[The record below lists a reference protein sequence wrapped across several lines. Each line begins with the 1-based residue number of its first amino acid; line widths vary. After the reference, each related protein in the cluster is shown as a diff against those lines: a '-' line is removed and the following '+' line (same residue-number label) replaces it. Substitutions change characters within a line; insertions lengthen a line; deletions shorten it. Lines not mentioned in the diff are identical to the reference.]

1 MNKEE
6 ITLEIINK
14 QKQIKSNDTAIKL
27 TQNSISLAKEELN
40 KYVLKLNNLNNKKKF
55 KNIIT
60 FGYYYS
66 SKRKKRLSYNFHYYD
81 NQIKYLEKLLREL
94 IETNKK
100 LKNDVLYL
108 NALYFED

>member
-27 TQNSISLAKEELN
+27 IQNSIDLAKEELN
-40 KYVLKLNNLNNKKKF
+40 KYVLKLNNLINKKKI

-66 SKRKKRLSYNFHYYD
+66 SKRKERLSYNFHYYD
-81 NQIKYLEKLLREL
+81 DQIKYLEKSLREL
-94 IETNKK
+94 TETNKK
-100 LKNDVLYL
+100 LNNDVLYL
-108 NALYFED
+108 NVLYFED